1 MSPSRSSQRLAA
13 VLVSLIVLAHPS
25 GAVGQDNPYTP
36 ALLTT
41 IRREAQALPGP
52 RPRDLRYLVV
62 AEAQLRLDMVV
73 ADASPDPVTIVFPVF
88 QIRFADRWIMV
99 DAALDSAAM
108 VQTYG
113 RGAGVVH
120 SGVRYDSV
128 QTALR
133 GAETVVLTHEHLDHA
148 IGVQRGPH
156 FRQIASRTALTKA
169 QLQSLLNPPA
179 RAFFPLSPDSASLFR
194 VIDYPLVHA
203 LAPGVVL
210 IRAPGHSPGSQFV
223 YVRLADDR
231 EVLLVGDL
239 VWMMPGLT
247 MNRQK
252 PQSAS
257 DGIKEDRGAIQ
268 RELDWVRSLLDA
280 GVIAV
285 TPSHD
290 KSALDAL
297 VAKGVLRVG
306 LDLRRN

>member
-13 VLVSLIVLAHPS
+13 VLVSVIVLAHPS

-62 AEAQLRLDMVV
+62 AEAPLRLDMVV

-113 RGAGVVH
+113 RGAGVGH

-133 GAETVVLTHEHLDHA
+133 GAGSVVLTHEHLDHA
-148 IGVQRGPH
+148 IGVQRGPY
-156 FRQIASRTALTKA
+156 FRQVASRTVVTKA
-169 QLQSLLNPPA
+169 QLQW
-179 RAFFPLSPDSASLFR
+179 F
-194 VIDYPLVHA
+194 
-203 LAPGVVL
+203 
-210 IRAPGHSPGSQFV
+210 
-223 YVRLADDR
+223 
-231 EVLLVGDL
+231 
-239 VWMMPGLT
+239 
-247 MNRQK
+247 
-252 PQSAS
+252 
-257 DGIKEDRGAIQ
+257 
-268 RELDWVRSLLDA
+268 
-280 GVIAV
+280 
-285 TPSHD
+285 
-290 KSALDAL
+290 
-297 VAKGVLRVG
+297 
-306 LDLRRN
+306 